1 VAKEGWVSRA
11 VVPKTA
17 KYSRKQ
23 LVREEN
29 TCSSMKAFAARPGI
43 LADSGKIFR
52 PWIAVAWFDRFAY
65 ISRVRRA
72 FQPDSE
78 D

>member
-1 VAKEGWVSRA
+1 
-11 VVPKTA
+11 
-17 KYSRKQ
+17 
-23 LVREEN
+23 
-29 TCSSMKAFAARPGI
+29 MKAFAARPGI

-65 ISRVRRA
+65 ISRVRQA
-72 FQPDSE
+72 FQPGSE